1 VHQRGEAY
9 ARLDTGVEWRAEES
23 VKISV
28 SGQNLLSPR
37 HVEFWTRFPGVIP
50 TYAQCSIFAKI
61 TYRF

>member
-1 VHQRGEAY
+1 LHQRGEAY

-23 VKISV
+23 VEISV

-37 HVEFWTRFPGVIP
+37 HVKFWTRFPGVILRRRNS
-50 TYAQCSIFAKI
+50 SIFAKI